1 MDNHAPRDRQLNFR
15 ILRTSDAKEVL
26 PQIKLRFDPQVSLTQ
41 SHEGHN
47 MPDSRG
53 SQVVKLKVVIPQKRA
68 EEPVRW
74 HAKSLLIGRRKGH
87 HISSCRHGEHRVLRH
102 PTSLELYRRH
112 KPMLN
117 KFLQVARCNSGRG
130 PILLHHDSRRKEG
143 PHFQDASIFFLFLFF
158 LTLLFPSLFFS
169 RHMDGGKERMADGAQ
184 GRSPA
189 SNPVASVVKWLDPL
203 RHSKGLGKLSLPASP
218 IRHMSH

>member
-1 MDNHAPRDRQLNFR
+1 MDNNAPRDRQLNFR

-68 EEPVRW
+68 EELVRW

-112 KPMLN
+112 KPILN

-158 LTLLFPSLFFS
+158 LTLSFFRPSFFPGTWMEVRREWQMVHKGDRQLRTSW
-169 RHMDGGKERMADGAQ
+169 RR
-184 GRSPA
+184 
-189 SNPVASVVKWLDPL
+189 WLSGWTLLDTV
-203 RHSKGLGKLSLPASP
+203 RGLVN
-218 IRHMSH
+218 